1 MMANNWYIA
10 LRSLAKKDPE
20 AQKLV
25 EQLSQ
30 AETEDDKQKAKQS
43 AQEYIQKIQANETE
57 VPEPAPESESTTE
70 TVPDLPTDTESD
82 PEMGTV
88 EDEIGGENIQP
99 VIAEVVDGKSIYDL
113 SAPAFNPRLAKIGI
127 NREEELFI
135 KGIVVRKLSRD
146 ERILLR
152 RSIAQK
158 KDAYITTTQ
167 ENLRKMQEQKRK
179 QAANDPEIQKFH
191 RQRKFV
197 QKIVEALIAHNNLGW
212 IMTNIEGLTPD
223 VMREL
228 LKNPANVNAFNTE
241 NPEFISNFHKK
252 YGDK

>member
-25 EQLSQ
+25 EQLSK

-43 AQEYIQKIQANETE
+43 AQEYVQKIQANETE
-57 VPEPAPESESTTE
+57 VPEPAPESEDAAK
-70 TVPDLPTDTESD
+70 TVPDLPADTETE
-82 PEMGTV
+82 PEVETV
-88 EDEIGGENIQP
+88 EDEISGKDTQP
-99 VIAEVVDGKSIYDL
+99 VNTATEDKSKYDL

-135 KGIVVRKLSRD
+135 KGVVVRKLTRD

-158 KDAYITTTQ
+158 KDAYVTTTQ

-228 LKNPANVNAFNTE
+228 LENPANVNAFNAE

-252 YGDK
+252 FGDK